1 MWLLGRVHR
10 SIEYVGH
17 HEIHQNLKLQSQAR
31 GQREVNVKDVFAT
44 GMWSS
49 QRVDGEGDGI
59 WIVKN
64 KLIEKY
70 EYESNMNPTHL
81 I

>member
-1 MWLLGRVHR
+1 
-10 SIEYVGH
+10 VGCGAVRLW
-17 HEIHQNLKLQSQAR
+17 IWGKVGN
-31 GQREVNVKDVFAT
+31 
-44 GMWSS
+44 
-49 QRVDGEGDGI
+49 GI